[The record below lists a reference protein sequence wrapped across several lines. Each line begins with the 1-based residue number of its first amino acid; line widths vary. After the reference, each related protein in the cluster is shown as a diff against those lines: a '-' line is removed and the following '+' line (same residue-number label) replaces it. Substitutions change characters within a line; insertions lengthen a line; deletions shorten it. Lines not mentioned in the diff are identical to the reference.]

1 VVGAFYYLRVIK
13 VMYFDEPV
21 ASFEPMAVELKVI
34 VGLSGAFVLLF
45 IFIAGPINGAAEFA
59 AKTFF

>member
-1 VVGAFYYLRVIK
+1 
-13 VMYFDEPV
+13 MYFDEPV